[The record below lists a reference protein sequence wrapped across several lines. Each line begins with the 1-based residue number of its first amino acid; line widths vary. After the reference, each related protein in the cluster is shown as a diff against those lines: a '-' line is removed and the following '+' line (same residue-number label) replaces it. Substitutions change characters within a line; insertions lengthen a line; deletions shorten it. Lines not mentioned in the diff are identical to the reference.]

1 MMPGPA
7 DPSRLGSRKG
17 NRGPMS
23 DPYRLPRTVVPSRYE
38 LTLTPDLRTA
48 AFAGEETVTVT
59 VGEAVREVLLNA
71 ADLEIGAVL
80 AWDERGRQVV
90 ARAELEPA
98 HERARLVVAEPLP
111 PGVVRG
117 RGPLPPAPH
126 SQVPRRFPGRRR
138 GAAAAGDRL

>member
-17 NRGPMS
+17 KRDPMS

-48 AFAGEETVTVT
+48 AFAGEETVTVM
-59 VGEAVREVLLNA
+59 VGEATREVLLNA

-80 AWDERGRQVV
+80 AWDEGGRQVA

-98 HERARLVVAEPLP
+98 HERARLVFAEPLAP
-111 PGVVRG
+111 G
-117 RGPLPPAPH
+117 RGPVRLGFRGYV
-126 SQVPRRFPGRRR
+126 QQTVPR
-138 GAAAAGDRL
+138 LLL

>member
-98 HERARLVVAEPLP
+98 HERARLVFAEPLP
-111 PGVVRG
+111 PGVWRG
-117 RGPLPPAPH
+117 RPAFTGAPNDK
-126 SQVPRRFPGRRR
+126 PRRFYRARHPGARRR
-138 GAAAAGDRL
+138 Q

>member
-17 NRGPMS
+17 KRDPMS

-59 VGEAVREVLLNA
+59 VGEATREVLLNA

-80 AWDERGRQVV
+80 AWDEGGRQVA

-98 HERARLVVAEPLP
+98 HERGRLVFAQPLP
-111 PGVVRG
+111 PGGWRG
-117 RGPLPPAPH
+117 
-126 SQVPRRFPGRRR
+126 GRACCCARNQQ
-138 GAAAAGDRL
+138 